1 MFADLVQ
8 KGGSH
13 MEWLSIVT
21 AAVAPG
27 IALLVYFYLKDRYD
41 TEPIHMVARVFV
53 YGVLLVFPTM
63 VLQRALVLGLGDN
76 PFLFAFGIT
85 ATVEEFFKWFIL
97 YYAIYK
103 HTVFDEPYDSIVY
116 AVSVSLGFAT
126 LENVIYAL
134 LNPFSFGAL
143 LFRAFLP
150 VSGHALFAVLM
161 GYFMGKAKF
170 GDPAKKGRL
179 LLASLAVP
187 VFFHGLFDYILLQTK
202 TGWVWLIVPLMVFLW
217 VRGMGS
223 VNRANA
229 KSPFRAVQEEEVK
242 L

>member
-1 MFADLVQ
+1 
-8 KGGSH
+8 
-13 MEWLSIVT
+13 MEWLAVIT

-27 IALLVYFYLKDRYD
+27 IALLVYFYLKDMYHS
-41 TEPIHMVARVFV
+41 EPIHMVVRVFL

-63 VLQRALVLGLGDN
+63 VIQRALVLGIGEN
-76 PFLFAFGIT
+76 SFIFAFGIT
-85 ATVEEFFKWFIL
+85 GFVEEFVKWFIV

-103 HTVFDEPYDSIVY
+103 HTVFDEPYDGIVY

-134 LNPFSFGAL
+134 LNPFSFSTL

-150 VSGHALFAVLM
+150 VSGHALFAVIM
-161 GYFMGKAKF
+161 GYYIGKAKF
-170 GDPAKKGRL
+170 EDPSQEKL
-179 LLASLAVP
+179 LLFKSLAFP
-187 VFFHGLFDYILLQTK
+187 IFWHGLFDYILLQVK
-202 TGWVWLIVPLMVFLW
+202 TNWIWFILPLMIYLW
-217 VRGMGS
+217 VRGMGR

-229 KSPFRAVQEEEVK
+229 KSPFRAVRREEEIN

>member
-1 MFADLVQ
+1 
-8 KGGSH
+8 
-13 MEWLSIVT
+13 MEWLAVIT

-27 IALLVYFYLKDRYD
+27 IALLVYFYLKDLYHS
-41 TEPIHMVARVFV
+41 EPIHMVVRVFL

-63 VLQRALVLGLGDN
+63 VIQRAIVLGIGEN
-76 PFLFAFGIT
+76 SFIFAFGIT
-85 ATVEEFFKWFIL
+85 GFVEEFVKWFIV

-103 HTVFDEPYDSIVY
+103 HTVFDEPYDGIVY

-134 LNPFSFGAL
+134 LNPFSFSTL

-150 VSGHALFAVLM
+150 VSGHALFAVVM
-161 GYFMGKAKF
+161 GYYIGKAKF
-170 GDPAKKGRL
+170 GDPSQERL
-179 LLASLAVP
+179 LLFKSLAYP
-187 VFFHGLFDYILLQTK
+187 IFWHGLFDYILLQVK
-202 TGWVWLIVPLMVFLW
+202 TNWIWFILPLMIYLW
-217 VRGMGS
+217 IQGMGR

-229 KSPFRAVQEEEVK
+229 KSPFRAVRREEEIN

>member
-1 MFADLVQ
+1 
-8 KGGSH
+8 
-13 MEWLSIVT
+13 MEWLSVIM

-27 IALLVYFYLKDRYD
+27 IALLAYFYLKDKYHS
-41 TEPIHMVARVFV
+41 EPLHMVVRVFM

-63 VLQRALVLGLGDN
+63 VLQRSLVLGLGDD

-85 ATVEEFFKWFIL
+85 GAVEEFVKWFIV

-103 HTVFDEPYDSIVY
+103 HTEFDEPYDGIVY

-134 LNPFSFGAL
+134 LNPFSFSVL

-161 GYFMGKAKF
+161 GYYMGKAKF
-170 GDPAKKGRL
+170 GDPAQQRRL
-179 LLASLAVP
+179 LFKALWIP
-187 VFFHGLFDYILLQTK
+187 IFWHGLFDYILLQTK
-202 TGWVWLIVPLMVFLW
+202 SNWLWFILPLMIYLW
-217 VRGMGS
+217 IRGIGS
-223 VNRANA
+223 VNQANA
-229 KSPFRAVQEEEVK
+229 HSPFRAVRREEEIK

>member
-1 MFADLVQ
+1 
-8 KGGSH
+8 
-13 MEWLSIVT
+13 MEWLSVIT

-27 IALLVYFYLKDRYD
+27 IALLVYFYLKDLYD
-41 TEPIHMVARVFV
+41 SEPIHMVARVFL

-63 VLQRALVLGLGDN
+63 VLQRTLVVGLGES

-85 ATVEEFFKWFIL
+85 GAVEEFLKWFIL

-103 HTVFDEPYDSIVY
+103 HTVFDEPYDAIVY

-134 LNPFSFGAL
+134 LNSFSFSAL

-150 VSGHALFAVLM
+150 VSGHALFAVMM
-161 GYFMGKAKF
+161 GYYMGKAKF
-170 GDPAKKGRL
+170 GDPGNKNWL
-179 LLASLAVP
+179 LFKSLAIP
-187 VFFHGLFDYILLQTK
+187 IFLHGLFDYILMQTK
-202 TGWVWLIVPLMVFLW
+202 TYWIWLIVPLMVFLW
-217 VRGMGS
+217 VRGMGN

-229 KSPFRAVQEEEVK
+229 KSPFRAVRREEEIK
-242 L
+242 M